1 MEIFRVNRVFV
12 PGGMPEHTFIERAE
26 KSIKKRLESAQDNLC
41 KLVTLTGQTKSGKTV
56 LTKRVYP
63 DTVEG
68 VVWIDGGAISA
79 ESDLWNQITESILM
93 WTTIEEQTEERK
105 GSEISGDFEAE
116 ANALIV
122 KGKGK
127 LGGKLTDGKSIVKNF
142 SRSISSKASALKHLQ
157 ENSIALIID
166 DFHYLDRNLQGSIV
180 RALKP
185 LVFKGFPVILIAIP
199 HRRFDAVKV
208 EREITGRIENI
219 TVPYWN
225 DDELMQIP
233 HIGFPLLNIK
243 VSDKI
248 INAFIYESQGSPHLM
263 QEFCRELCHLNNIS
277 QTSEHKI
284 TISDVSDYLFT
295 KVAEGTGR
303 VIYDKLATGPRQRS
317 DRILRKMK
325 DGTSVDIY
333 KVILRALSHI
343 KPGMDTI
350 PYDQLRSAIREVL
363 IDNIPQAHEVSRV
376 LEKMSKIAY
385 SDEASTPVLDWE
397 KEEQILHVTDPFFA
411 YYLKWGTEAV

>member
-1 MEIFRVNRVFV
+1 MKIYRVNQVFV
-12 PGGMPEHTFIERAE
+12 PGGMPEHTFIERVE
-26 KSIKKRLESAQDNLC
+26 KSIKSRLESAQDNLC

-68 VVWIDGGAISA
+68 VVWIEGGSISS
-79 ESDLWNQITESILM
+79 ESDLWNQIIEATLM
-93 WTTIEEQTEERK
+93 WTTVEEQSEDSK
-105 GSEISGDFEAE
+105 GAEVSGDFEAE
-116 ANALIV
+116 ANALLI

-127 LGGKLTDGKSIVKNF
+127 LGGKLLGSRSSVKTF
-142 SRSISSKASALKHLQ
+142 SRNLSSKASALKHLQ
-157 ENSIALIID
+157 ENSIALVID
-166 DFHYLDRNLQGSIV
+166 DFHYLERNLQGSVV

-185 LVFKGFPVILIAIP
+185 LVFKGYPVILIAIP

-219 TVPYWN
+219 SVPYWSN
-225 DDELMQIP
+225 AELKEIP
-233 HIGFPLLNIK
+233 KVGYPLLNIK
-243 VSDKI
+243 VDDKVI
-248 INAFIYESQGSPHLM
+248 DTFAREAQGSPHLM
-263 QEFCRELCHLNNIS
+263 QEFCRELCHSNGIS
-277 QTSEHKI
+277 QTTEN
-284 TISDVSDYLFT
+284 TIIIDNVSNDLFIR
-295 KVAEGTGR
+295 VAEGTGR

-325 DGTSVDIY
+325 DGSSVDIY
-333 KVILRALSHI
+333 KVILRALSHL

-350 PYDQLRSAIREVL
+350 PYDQIRAAIREVL

-411 YYLKWGTEAV
+411 FYLKWGTQAV